1 MQDESNAAQWR
12 TVRRRG
18 MVLVPLIVA
27 VSLFWVLMLLFTN
40 LPWLAL
46 AVIALLSL
54 TLLSVAT
61 AWTAMAMPRR
71 DESDDAE
78 SR

>member
-1 MQDESNAAQWR
+1 
-12 TVRRRG
+12 